1 MYFDS
6 LKDVSYS
13 NLTSALRRTFKTV
26 KNGFQL
32 SADTDIIWMNHDDDL
47 LHKSAKLQSVR

>member
-1 MYFDS
+1 MS
-6 LKDVSYS
+6 AIV
-13 NLTSALRRTFKTV
+13 TSALRSTFKTV

-47 LHKSAKLQSVR
+47 LHKYAKLQSVR